1 MQMHVLKCPNCG
13 ANLDVEDGLDTFY
26 CKYCGYKIVLEGQSD
41 QAYRSKE
48 NIQRMRHKERM
59 FDKKVEY
66 EKYKDKKKIDAKE
79 RENKDVIIRVAIG
92 ILMLAIISISTN
104 IYFAKE
110 KRESK
115 EEERQLEAII
125 DDVKADI
132 DDKNF
137 DDAYV
142 KAQSIVYTKNYSK
155 DTEKKWDNIREE
167 LLDQIEEAEK
177 KDTGSV
183 SHRQK
188 KGLLKSIFG
197 K

>member
-48 NIQRMRHKERM
+48 NIQRMRHKELM

-92 ILMLAIISISTN
+92 ILMLVIISISTN

-110 KRESK
+110 KRESN
-115 EEERQLEAII
+115 EEERQLEAIV

-155 DTEKKWDNIREE
+155 DTEKKWDNIRKE

-183 SHRQK
+183 SHKQK
-188 KGLLKSIFG
+188 KGFLKSIFG

>member
-13 ANLDVEDGLDTFY
+13 ANLDVEDGLDMFY

-48 NIQRMRHKERM
+48 NIQRMRHKELM

-92 ILMLAIISISTN
+92 ILMLVIISISTN

-110 KRESK
+110 KRESN
-115 EEERQLEAII
+115 EEERQLEAIV

-155 DTEKKWDNIREE
+155 DTEKKWDNIRKE

-183 SHRQK
+183 SHKQK
-188 KGLLKSIFG
+188 KGFLKSIFG